1 MPCWQDYKSPED
13 LIGQSGLL
21 KQLTKALVERRA
33 LQAVFRSTLIGNHI
47 PLVAS
52 IAFQAFSVKV
62 LRIVVQAA

>member
-13 LIGQSGLL
+13 LVGQSVLL
-21 KQLTKALVERRA
+21 KQLTKALVERA
-33 LQAVFRSTLIGNHI
+33 LQAVFRSTLIENHI

-62 LRIVVQAA
+62 RRMVEQAT